1 MVRLAGSFINH
12 KFSLDNHHLQL
23 YSYCPFGHP
32 LAKRAVFPSR
42 KPRAK
47 PAGTTGGFRI
57 RGHDEVPVT
66 VGVFWSWC
74 SPLMLFLSRVTA
86 VQCVEALLKEE

>member
-32 LAKRAVFPSR
+32 LAKRAVFPVEETKSETSW
-42 KPRAK
+42 
-47 PAGTTGGFRI
+47 TTGGFAFE
-57 RGHDEVPVT
+57 GMTKCP
-66 VGVFWSWC
+66 
-74 SPLMLFLSRVTA
+74 
-86 VQCVEALLKEE
+86 